1 MMLRLMVVKHRG
13 AVLVVT
19 ALLATGACSTQESE
33 NAGFASYAGVLGCAE
48 LVAWGKVTG
57 SEPVTEGLE
66 VAFDVSEWVYP
77 EAGEAAVTFVADDPA
92 REVAAPTWGAS
103 EETVLAVVSDTGPTE
118 RLGADEGVRAVAQW
132 REAGSART
140 PKEQCDNA

>member
-1 MMLRLMVVKHRG
+1 MNMPRSRHILIVS
-13 AVLVVT
+13 
-19 ALLATGACSTQESE
+19 ALLATGACSTQEAASGGFGS
-33 NAGFASYAGVLGCAE
+33 NAGLLGCAE

-66 VAFDVSEWVYP
+66 VAFDVSEWIYP
-77 EAGEAAVTFVADDPA
+77 ESGGAAATFVADDPA

-103 EETVLAVVSDTGPTE
+103 EETVLVIVSDVGPTQ
-118 RLGADEGVRAVAQW
+118 RLGAVDGARAVAQW

>member
-1 MMLRLMVVKHRG
+1 MTMPRSRL
-13 AVLVVT
+13 VLVVT
-19 ALLATGACSTQESE
+19 ALLATGACSTQEPGS
-33 NAGFASYAGVLGCAE
+33 AGFASYAGVLGCAD

-77 EAGEAAVTFVADDPA
+77 EAGGTAVTFVADDPA
-92 REVAAPTWGAS
+92 REVAAPAWDAS
-103 EETVLAVVSDTGPTE
+103 EETVLVIVSDTGPAE
-118 RLGADEGVRAVAQW
+118 RLEADEGERAVAQW

-140 PKEQCDNA
+140 PSEQCNNA